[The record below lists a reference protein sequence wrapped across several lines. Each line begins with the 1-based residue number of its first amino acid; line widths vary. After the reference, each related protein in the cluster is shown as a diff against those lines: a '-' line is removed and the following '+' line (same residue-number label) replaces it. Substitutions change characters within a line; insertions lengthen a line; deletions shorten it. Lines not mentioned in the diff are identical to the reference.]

1 MGTTRIAPASIPW
14 SGATEL
20 YGPAAIHLGKPI
32 FEVKLLSDRRA
43 EGGGIA
49 YLLKTTP
56 PPGKLV
62 KIVAVAR
69 SDEHIF
75 NFTGGACTKSG
86 RRLGASGGYA
96 LNSKGQP
103 HSAFI
108 GEETVSLVVYAG
120 APDEIKSIESRT
132 PQGAPL
138 IWCRQV
144 ALHLAVA
151 VIMSAEVAGPA
162 DRSALTGRRH
172 APRATSVSGLRS
184 VRA

>member
-1 MGTTRIAPASIPW
+1 MILKRYPQQEELVGTTRIAPASVPW

-20 YGPAAIHLGKPI
+20 YGPAAIYLGKPI

-56 PPGKLV
+56 PAGKLV
-62 KIVAVAR
+62 KIVAVAQ

-86 RRLGASGGYA
+86 KRLGASGGYA

-108 GEETVSLVVYAG
+108 GEDTISLVVYAG
-120 APDEIKSIESRT
+120 APDDIKSVELVDLE
-132 PQGAPL
+132 PAPGDP
-138 IWCRQV
+138 V
-144 ALHLAVA
+144 
-151 VIMSAEVAGPA
+151 
-162 DRSALTGRRH
+162 
-172 APRATSVSGLRS
+172 
-184 VRA
+184 